1 MFSGQCFVHT
11 ADSTELTAHTAG
23 ITVVIFRKTVI
34 TDSFG
39 CFRIKSTVKLCI
51 PVKDTAGICFSA
63 MDIGLTRND
72 RFRFMKIYSGKT
84 LRDTLREDAG
94 FWRAV
99 ESAATKLYNKE
110 LRRQGAK

>member
-51 PVKDTAGICFSA
+51 PVKDTAGICHLVI
-63 MDIGLTRND
+63 DISR
-72 RFRFMKIYSGKT
+72 M
-84 LRDTLREDAG
+84 RDSFGNICRMGCNLGSNNSLFDIFYIRKSQMFCRCYIAE
-94 FWRAV
+94 
-99 ESAATKLYNKE
+99 ESST
-110 LRRQGAK
+110 

>member
-1 MFSGQCFVHT
+1 
-11 ADSTELTAHTAG
+11 
-23 ITVVIFRKTVI
+23 
-34 TDSFG
+34 
-39 CFRIKSTVKLCI
+39 
-51 PVKDTAGICFSA
+51 
-63 MDIGLTRND
+63 
-72 RFRFMKIYSGKT
+72 MKIYSGKT